1 MRLVVDMN
9 ILFSF
14 FKKQTFTRRILTRN
28 DLILYAPSYAL
39 EEIKRYEDEIKK
51 KGKINDSVF
60 DLYKK
65 VISWFVTFIPAKEYA
80 LYKEQAIALSPDPD
94 DAVYFALALQLQ
106 CPIWSNDKQL
116 KQQTAVKV
124 FSTPEVK
131 DELNMRW

>member
-14 FKKQTFTRRILTRN
+14 FKKWTFTRRLITRN
-28 DLILYAPSYAL
+28 DLVLYAPLYAL

-51 KGKINDSVF
+51 KGKIDDSVF

-65 VISWFVTFIPAKEYA
+65 VISWFVTFVPSTEYES
-80 LYKEQAIALSPDPD
+80 YKEQAIAITPDPD
-94 DAVYFALALQLQ
+94 DVVYFALALKLQ
-106 CPIWSNDKQL
+106 CPIWSNDKAL
-116 KQQTAVKV
+116 KKQSSVKV

-131 DELNMRW
+131 NELGVQ

>member
-65 VISWFVTFIPAKEYA
+65 VISWFVTFVPAKEYA

-131 DELNMRW
+131 NELNR